1 MIVRPKPH
9 WFRMLFVWRGSVLK
23 DLLPR
28 LGLIVILSVVAVL
41 AHQNVLGRWRFEIS
55 LQPFTLLGIAL
66 AIFLGFRNGVCY
78 DRFWEAR
85 KLWGSILNA
94 SRALSRQALTL
105 SSWSSDDARR
115 FVKGLSAFPH
125 LLRHQL
131 RDTDGLDDI
140 RALVPS
146 EWLDR
151 LHAAHY
157 RPAMLVLLLG
167 EDLRNARRQGQL
179 PEMLAPAMEANL
191 DVLADIVGGCERIL
205 ATPVPLG
212 YSVLLHR
219 TVYFYCALL
228 PFGLAPAIGWLT
240 PLFAAFVAY
249 TFIALDVIADELE
262 EPFGTD
268 PNDLPL
274 LGMSRTIADSLADL
288 LGDAPPEESAE
299 TDPAYWISI

>member
-1 MIVRPKPH
+1 
-9 WFRMLFVWRGSVLK
+9 MLFVWRGSVLK

-28 LGLIVILSVVAVL
+28 LGMILVIGVFAVL
-41 AHQNVLGRWRFEIS
+41 MHRGLLGGLRFEIS

-85 KLWGSILNA
+85 KLWGSILNTT
-94 SRALSRQALTL
+94 RALARQALTL
-105 SSWSSDDARR
+105 SRWDRDGTRARR
-115 FVKGLSAFPH
+115 FVTALSAFSH

-131 RDTDGLDDI
+131 RDTDGIDEV
-140 RALVPS
+140 RAMLPP
-146 EWLDR
+146 EWLER
-151 LHAAHY
+151 LRPARY
-157 RPAMLVLLLG
+157 RPAMLLLLLG
-167 EDLRNARRQGQL
+167 EDLRDAREQREL
-179 PEMLAPAMEANL
+179 PDILAPAMETNL
-191 DVLADIVGGCERIL
+191 DVLCDIVGGCERIL
-205 ATPVPLG
+205 STPVPLG

-240 PLFAAFVAY
+240 PVFAVFVAY
-249 TFIALDVIADELE
+249 TFIALDVIAEELE

-274 LGMSRTIADSLADL
+274 LGMSRMIGDSLAEM
-288 LGDAPPEESAE
+288 LGDTLPDETAI
-299 TDPAYWISI
+299 TDPTYWISI